1 MTSHTSGEKSTR
13 CGNTGCCSDLS
24 ITNTALFLWI
34 RLTLVNTMTAL
45 FLWIRLTLVNTMT
58 ALFLWIRLMNSD
70 DQDSIKK
77 KRNHVH
83 TPPRNHEKKKR

>member
-24 ITNTALFLWI
+24 ITN
-34 RLTLVNTMTAL
+34 TAL